1 MASATSTAAPSGC
14 DIPAAWCEA
23 HHLIPWTKGGKTD
36 LADGVLLCSH
46 HHHRAHD
53 DRYLH
58 DRLPNGDIRF
68 HAGRRPAVEPGYSGA
83 GGASVPTV
91 TPCLPPEESSAPS

>member
-1 MASATSTAAPSGC
+1 MPST
-14 DIPAAWCEA
+14 ITRR
-23 HHLIPWTKGGKTD
+23 LVT

-58 DRLPNGDIRF
+58 ERMPNGDIRF
-68 HAGRRPAVEPGYSGA
+68 QLR
-83 GGASVPTV
+83 T
-91 TPCLPPEESSAPS
+91 